1 MSFQYVSKNSRQLGW
16 SSRSRNRSSNDRR
29 VGISSSGLSMEL
41 EFTVTLEQSQ
51 GRARFY
57 RNLHESSARSETVKG
72 NHHTRLSPLTMALA
86 VLEMGLTVRI
96 PSNHFNMP

>member
-51 GRARFY
+51 VRARFY
-57 RNLHESSARSETVKG
+57 RNLQEGYAEAKRWE
-72 NHHTRLSPLTMALA
+72 
-86 VLEMGLTVRI
+86 EM
-96 PSNHFNMP
+96 MCA